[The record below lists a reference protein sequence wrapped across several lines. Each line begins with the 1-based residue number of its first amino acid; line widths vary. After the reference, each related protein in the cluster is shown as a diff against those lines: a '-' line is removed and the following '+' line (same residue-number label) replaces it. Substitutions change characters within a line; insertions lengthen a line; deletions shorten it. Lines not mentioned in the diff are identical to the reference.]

1 MLPLVTWSANRYLRR
16 QRAHVFTTLVTKQ
29 RKFNATETLYIM
41 FDRPLQYAL
50 IKVSSSTC
58 ELCHLLW
65 WIPFLFIFHQNR
77 YCFTYL
83 IKYHFLKSKHLSF
96 QAVTLVSNFTQF
108 CANNNL
114 PLNSTVLMHSNFTV
128 SILNRLSTSTE
139 MADVREQLLS
149 IEEKYKRFKQQQ
161 FIFIT
166 ALERS
171 REHAR
176 DKTEP
181 VSTVA
186 QVMMHS

>member
-1 MLPLVTWSANRYLRR
+1 
-16 QRAHVFTTLVTKQ
+16 
-29 RKFNATETLYIM
+29 
-41 FDRPLQYAL
+41 
-50 IKVSSSTC
+50 
-58 ELCHLLW
+58 
-65 WIPFLFIFHQNR
+65 
-77 YCFTYL
+77 
-83 IKYHFLKSKHLSF
+83 
-96 QAVTLVSNFTQF
+96 
-108 CANNNL
+108 
-114 PLNSTVLMHSNFTV
+114 
-128 SILNRLSTSTE
+128 